1 MAELDPSKILQVG
14 LGYWGSKTL
23 LSAVELGLFTELA
36 RQPITGKQ
44 VEAKLELHPR
54 ATYDFLDTLLAMG
67 FLKRDGDGRD
77 AVYRNTDETQ
87 VFLDRESDRYIG
99 GMLEMTN
106 ARQFAYWNDLTEG
119 LRTGKPQNEVK
130 HTGESI
136 FQKLYADPAEL
147 ERFMNAMTG
156 ISMGNFHAFAQKF
169 DFSPHNTMCDVGGA
183 TGQLS
188 IICAQYN
195 THLQCT
201 SFDLPVVAPIAQR
214 NIDAA
219 GLSDRIKTAEGD
231 FFTNALPKADL
242 ITMGMILHDWN
253 LEKKMHLVRSVYDAL
268 PPGETFAVIEN
279 LIDDPRRENV
289 FGLLMSLNMLLEF
302 GDAFD
307 FTGADFDGWCREVG
321 FQRTEVLHLA
331 GPASAGIAYKAK

>member
-36 RQPITGKQ
+36 RQPMTGKQ

-67 FLKRDGDGRD
+67 SLKRDGDGRD

-99 GMLEMTN
+99 EMLEMTN

-119 LRTGKPQNEVK
+119 LRTGKQQNEVK

-183 TGQLS
+183 TGTTVDHLRTIQYALAVHELRPTGRRTH
-188 IICAQYN
+188 CPKEHRRRRAKRPHQDRRRRLFYERLAQGRP
-195 THLQCT
+195 HHHEHDPARLELGEEDAPGPVGLRRAAPRG
-201 SFDLPVVAPIAQR
+201 DLR
-214 NIDAA
+214 
-219 GLSDRIKTAEGD
+219 G
-231 FFTNALPKADL
+231 
-242 ITMGMILHDWN
+242 H
-253 LEKKMHLVRSVYDAL
+253 
-268 PPGETFAVIEN
+268 
-279 LIDDPRRENV
+279 REPH
-289 FGLLMSLNMLLEF
+289 
-302 GDAFD
+302 
-307 FTGADFDGWCREVG
+307 R
-321 FQRTEVLHLA
+321 
-331 GPASAGIAYKAK
+331 

>member
-1 MAELDPSKILQVG
+1 MAELDPSRIMQVG
-14 LGYWGSKTL
+14 LGYWGSKCL

-36 RQPITGKQ
+36 RQPMTGKQ

-54 ATYDFLDTLLAMG
+54 ATCDFLDALLALG
-67 FLKRDGDGRD
+67 FLRRDGDGAD

-87 VFLDRESDRYIG
+87 VFLDRESDRYVG
-99 GMLEMTN
+99 GMLEMSN

-130 HTGESI
+130 HTGTQI
-136 FQKLYADPAEL
+136 FETLYADPAQL
-147 ERFMNAMTG
+147 ESFMNAMTG
-156 ISMGNFHAFAQKF
+156 ISMGNFNAFAQKF
-169 DFSPHNTMCDVGGA
+169 DFSPYQTMCDVGGA

-188 IICAQYN
+188 IAVARHN
-195 THLQCT
+195 PHLKFT
-201 SFDLPVVAPIAQR
+201 SFDLPPVAPIAQKS
-214 NIDAA
+214 IDAA
-219 GLSDRIKTAEGD
+219 ELSDRIKTVQGD
-231 FFTNALPKADL
+231 FFTAPLPKADL

-253 LEKKMHLVRSVYDAL
+253 LEKKMHLIRSVYDAL
-268 PPGETFAVIEN
+268 PPGGAFAVIEN
-279 LIDDPRRENV
+279 LIDDARRENA

-307 FTGADFDGWCREVG
+307 FSGADFGGWCREVG
-321 FQRTEVLHLA
+321 FERTEVLHLA

>member
-36 RQPITGKQ
+36 RQPMNGKQ

-268 PPGETFAVIEN
+268 PPGGTFAVIEN
-279 LIDDPRRENV
+279 LIDDARRENV